1 MRSEFTFVLAML
13 FVDLHNYGFV
23 LIFSFK
29 IGLLNECKFFNHS
42 FIFIQES
49 KRLAQSQSAL
59 PNGDAKVKPEH

>member
-29 IGLLNECKFFNHS
+29 IGLLNERK
-42 FIFIQES
+42 II
-49 KRLAQSQSAL
+49 L
-59 PNGDAKVKPEH
+59 